1 MTQISETQALV
12 FSALADPT
20 RLKLLNL
27 LSSHS
32 PGALC
37 VNALAGLL
45 GVTQPAVSQHLRILK
60 TAGLVHGERRG
71 YHIHYAVNSNAL
83 ERCQELV
90 ASVLSAPGTEQ
101 VCSKADCKTG
111 QGGQ

>member
-1 MTQISETQALV
+1 MTKDSETQALV

-20 RLKLLNL
+20 RIKLLNL
-27 LSSHS
+27 LSSHA

-37 VNALAGLL
+37 VNALAGML

-71 YHIHYAVNSNAL
+71 YHIHYAVTPDAL
-83 ERCQELV
+83 ERCQSLI
-90 ASVLSAPGTEQ
+90 ATVLATPDTGQ
-101 VCSKADCKTG
+101 ICSRPDCKTG
-111 QGGQ
+111 GQ

>member
-1 MTQISETQALV
+1 MAQDSETQALV

-20 RLKLLNL
+20 RIRLLNL
-27 LSSHS
+27 LSSHA

-71 YHIHYAVNSNAL
+71 YHIHYTIDSDAL
-83 ERCQELV
+83 DRCQKLV
-90 ASVLSAPGTEQ
+90 AMVLSTPGTGQ
-101 VCSKADCKTG
+101 VCSSKTC

>member
-1 MTQISETQALV
+1 MTHGTETQALV

-20 RLKLLNL
+20 RIKLLKF
-27 LSSHS
+27 LSSNA

-45 GVTQPAVSQHLRILK
+45 GVTQPAVSQHLRVLK
-60 TAGLVHGERRG
+60 ASGLVHGERRG
-71 YHIHYAVNSNAL
+71 YHIHYAVNSDAL

-90 ASVLSAPGTEQ
+90 ATVLSAPDTGQ
-101 VCSKADCKTG
+101 ICSRPDCKTG
-111 QGGQ
+111 GQ